1 MDHNQAQRNNART
14 TKVKRSFSLRE
25 LVGLLPVTCRKAWEK
40 AGKLALPAN
49 LLELS
54 ASMMGARR
62 EERAFALRNSNF
74 KQQIRL
80 RDLAARFARGFP
92 SISSTLRSEGAGNA
106 GRRCAAAKSVHVVAT
121 VTPESTG
128 IPHAM
133 VLRFPSCSPR
143 RSGSF
148 ATVTCGTYRKLD
160 TSVEVSG
167 PHDLAVR

>member
-106 GRRCAAAKSVHVVAT
+106 GRRCAAAKCARSSHGH
-121 VTPESTG
+121 TG
-128 IPHAM
+128 ITRH
-133 VLRFPSCSPR
+133 SPR
-143 RSGSF
+143 NGFTAYFVLSPAIGLFCHR
-148 ATVTCGTYRKLD
+148 RLR
-160 TSVEVSG
+160 
-167 PHDLAVR
+167 DLPQA